1 MECLKCQFPNRE
13 GVQFCE
19 KCGAEMDFVCPNCGV
34 KIPLDREFC
43 GRCGKRLAELA
54 ETGKKVLESE
64 GERKHATILF
74 SDLSGY
80 TAMSE
85 KMDPED
91 LKEITGQIFGEIS
104 KIIRKYDGCVEK
116 YVGDAVMALFG
127 VPKSHEDDPIRAVK
141 VAREIHEFVDA
152 ISPEVENRIG
162 QPISMHT
169 GINTGLV
176 VTGEVD
182 IERGTHGVA
191 GDTINVASRLS
202 SLAKPGEIIVGSDTY
217 RQAEGYFTFET
228 LEPTTV
234 KGKAEPI
241 EIFKVLT
248 PKGRPD
254 TIRRLSGLRADLIGR
269 QVEMDRLGQ
278 AVDELRKGNGMIFS
292 ICGDAGTGKSRLV
305 EEFKATLEHKEIQWI
320 EGHAY
325 SYSQNFPYFP
335 LIDLLNRVFKIE
347 EGDPSEKV
355 REKVESGIKNLVGE
369 KEDVIPY
376 IGSLYALIY
385 PEIEHVSPE
394 FWKSRLQDASLS
406 ILSALAQRAPTIFFL
421 EDLQWADSSFVEL
434 LRRTL
439 LEAQHPAIVQPF
451 SSWKTS
457 NGQIPRLL
465 SCSVVPC

>member
-1 MECLKCQFPNRE
+1 
-13 GVQFCE
+13 
-19 KCGAEMDFVCPNCGV
+19 
-34 KIPLDREFC
+34 
-43 GRCGKRLAELA
+43 LA
-54 ETGKKVLESE
+54 ETEKKVLESE

-80 TAMSE
+80 SAISE

-91 LKEITGQIFGEIS
+91 LKEITGQIFSEIS
-104 KIIRKYDGCVEK
+104 KIIRKYDGFVEK

-254 TIRRLSGLRADLIGR
+254 RFDF
-269 QVEMDRLGQ
+269 M
-278 AVDELRKGNGMIFS
+278 F
-292 ICGDAGTGKSRLV
+292 
-305 EEFKATLEHKEIQWI
+305 
-320 EGHAY
+320 
-325 SYSQNFPYFP
+325 
-335 LIDLLNRVFKIE
+335 
-347 EGDPSEKV
+347 
-355 REKVESGIKNLVGE
+355 
-369 KEDVIPY
+369 
-376 IGSLYALIY
+376 
-385 PEIEHVSPE
+385 
-394 FWKSRLQDASLS
+394 
-406 ILSALAQRAPTIFFL
+406 
-421 EDLQWADSSFVEL
+421 
-434 LRRTL
+434 
-439 LEAQHPAIVQPF
+439 
-451 SSWKTS
+451 
-457 NGQIPRLL
+457 
-465 SCSVVPC
+465 